1 MLSYILIW
9 LLNSGVCL
17 INLDLVLTAEKSIRK
32 EVIMKQKTNTADNSA
47 EDLNQGGTSLD
58 KVSLVA

>member
-9 LLNSGVCL
+9 FLNSGVCL

-47 EDLNQGGTSLD
+47 EDLNQGGASLD

>member
-9 LLNSGVCL
+9 LLNSG
-17 INLDLVLTAEKSIRK
+17 VLTAEKSIRK

-47 EDLNQGGTSLD
+47 EDLSQGGASLD